1 MKPEKFTHYLKNPS
15 HLYQVSYQE
24 LKSLVVQYPFCQNLR
39 YLLLTKS
46 QFENSEDYSTDFEL
60 AATYH
65 VDRSLLYRLI
75 HQKDNSKRLES
86 FVLNEDFLELKDLSN
101 NSEEQKKLPIL
112 EGIEP
117 TSRGEGDLEF
127 LDPEIASN
135 TLSPESR
142 IPNDAKNDIS
152 NSEEKE
158 IIPGIKIKSKESSD
172 LEFLA
177 SPISENNISD
187 EADMISFIE
196 KPKKNKSVI
205 DQLLEKTK
213 NQKEDKKFI
222 SPTFDDK
229 INLEDELESPTVIT
243 ENDFKDL
250 TPIRLGKDVLLEIT
264 NKTEKE
270 MDAPLQKANQSEE
283 RILEDKS
290 LSDISSKEET
300 KNEDSVQHNNTSS
313 SSSKNSFKSYLDQ
326 LQAPVE
332 FIKEIKKETGLTN
345 AINEVAE
352 EEKNGLMFIRKK
364 KSKKKRNQKKLM
376 SKIKM
381 KKVAK
386 GQKKET
392 KEAKKKKETKES
404 KEKKK
409 ETKEPKEKKEKKK
422 RKEKEKK
429 PKGKKGKKGKKKVS
443 RKSKTKKGNKKKKAI
458 VIAEANKSVQQSDDI
473 LSETLAELL
482 AKQGS
487 HKKAIQ
493 MYKRLSLIFPK
504 KSSFFA
510 KKIAKLKK

>member
-152 NSEEKE
+152 
-158 IIPGIKIKSKESSD
+158 
-172 LEFLA
+172 
-177 SPISENNISD
+177 
-187 EADMISFIE
+187 
-196 KPKKNKSVI
+196 
-205 DQLLEKTK
+205 
-213 NQKEDKKFI
+213 
-222 SPTFDDK
+222 PTFDDK

-250 TPIRLGKDVLLEIT
+250 TPISLGKDVLLEIT

-290 LSDISSKEET
+290 LGDISSKEET

-313 SSSKNSFKSYLDQ
+313 PSPKNSFKSYLDQ

-429 PKGKKGKKGKKKVS
+429 PKGKKGKKGKKVKKVKKKVS

>member
-1 MKPEKFTHYLKNPS
+1 M
-15 HLYQVSYQE
+15 
-24 LKSLVVQYPFCQNLR
+24 
-39 YLLLTKS
+39 
-46 QFENSEDYSTDFEL
+46 
-60 AATYH
+60 
-65 VDRSLLYRLI
+65 
-75 HQKDNSKRLES
+75 
-86 FVLNEDFLELKDLSN
+86 
-101 NSEEQKKLPIL
+101 
-112 EGIEP
+112 G
-117 TSRGEGDLEF
+117 
-127 LDPEIASN
+127 
-135 TLSPESR
+135 
-142 IPNDAKNDIS
+142 
-152 NSEEKE
+152 
-158 IIPGIKIKSKESSD
+158 
-172 LEFLA
+172 
-177 SPISENNISD
+177 
-187 EADMISFIE
+187 DMISFIE

-250 TPIRLGKDVLLEIT
+250 TPISLGKDVLLEIT

-290 LSDISSKEET
+290 LSDISPKEET

-313 SSSKNSFKSYLDQ
+313 PSPKNSSKSYLDQ

-392 KEAKKKKETKES
+392 KEAKKKKETKEAKKKKETKES

-429 PKGKKGKKGKKKVS
+429 PKGKKVKKVKKGKK
-443 RKSKTKKGNKKKKAI
+443 G
-458 VIAEANKSVQQSDDI
+458 
-473 LSETLAELL
+473 
-482 AKQGS
+482 
-487 HKKAIQ
+487 
-493 MYKRLSLIFPK
+493 
-504 KSSFFA
+504 
-510 KKIAKLKK
+510 